1 MLLLPLRNS
10 NKAVLIAY
18 FLVEQNSGAGA
29 KYRTKKDHMMCKL
42 VCLSVAYSSTIGGLT
57 TITGTSTNLI
67 FAEHFNM

>member
-18 FLVEQNSGAGA
+18 FLVEQNSGTGA